1 MNASRLRLFQVV
13 GPIYKTQ
20 PGIHFEGVRPTSSHS
35 LPGHRRQALLKWRF
49 VLVGLISGI
58 AVASITVGIAT
69 WGAPPGTAA
78 GGTIGPYLLNNSTRG
93 VELSF
98 PQCSLVTIHWQVMA
112 GSSTNFSVWPPEA
125 VLAANCHS
133 PLPPPTNSTC
143 PAVVCGNA
151 SMGPG
156 PVCFESGMSGVC
168 SFSSTQPGYG
178 FDLYTGYH
186 ISNGTPIENG
196 LGNTTVSFTAR
207 CSLPAIA

>member
-1 MNASRLRLFQVV
+1 M
-13 GPIYKTQ
+13 
-20 PGIHFEGVRPTSSHS
+20 PTSS
-35 LPGHRRQALLKWRF
+35 PHRQRHVRRTAFTWRF

-58 AVASITVGIAT
+58 AVTSITAGLAL
-69 WGAPPGTAA
+69 WGSSPGVAMS
-78 GGTIGPYLLNNSTRG
+78 GTLGPYLLNNSTRG
-93 VELSF
+93 VGLSF
-98 PQCSLVTIHWQVMA
+98 PQCSLVTVHWQVVT
-112 GSSTNFSVWPPEA
+112 GSSANFSVWPPEA
-125 VLAANCHS
+125 VLVPNCQT
-133 PLPPPTNSTC
+133 PLPPPTNGTC
-143 PAVVCGNA
+143 PAAVCGNA

-156 PVCFESGMSGVC
+156 PVCFESGMSGAC